1 MFAQVTQFPFTV
13 GVKHSKT
20 ASNLLK
26 PMEQSNIITQELET
40 TEKSS
45 IFDVEVVTKEHP
57 KTSTKL
63 SKFIKKK
70 QKLLLS
76 NQRKQNFIKSQKPLI
91 LRYNYMLLKYIFYL
105 KNVPNVMKL
114 S

>member
-1 MFAQVTQFPFTV
+1 
-13 GVKHSKT
+13 
-20 ASNLLK
+20 
-26 PMEQSNIITQELET
+26 MEQSNIITQELET

-70 QKLLLS
+70 QKLLLD
-76 NQRKQNFIKSQKPLI
+76 NQRKQNFIKSQNPDFTLQLYIIKIDI
-91 LRYNYMLLKYIFYL
+91 LSKKY
-105 KNVPNVMKL
+105 

>member
-1 MFAQVTQFPFTV
+1 
-13 GVKHSKT
+13 
-20 ASNLLK
+20 
-26 PMEQSNIITQELET
+26 MEQSNIITQELET

-70 QKLLLS
+70 QKLLLN
-76 NQRKQNFIKSQKPLI
+76 NQRK
-91 LRYNYMLLKYIFYL
+91 
-105 KNVPNVMKL
+105 
-114 S
+114 